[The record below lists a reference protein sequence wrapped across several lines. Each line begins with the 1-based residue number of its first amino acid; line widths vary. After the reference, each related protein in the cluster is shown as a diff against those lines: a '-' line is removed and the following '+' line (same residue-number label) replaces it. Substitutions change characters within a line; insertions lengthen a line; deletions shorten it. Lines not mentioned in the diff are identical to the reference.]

1 MAYTTILSPD
11 EENRIIQEQLQKIL
25 MDDGLKYLKLT
36 IYLKQEYREGKTEFR
51 IAFQSQ
57 NHFIIHPLH
66 KDGKTL
72 DVKI

>member
-57 NHFIIHPLH
+57 NHFIIHPLN